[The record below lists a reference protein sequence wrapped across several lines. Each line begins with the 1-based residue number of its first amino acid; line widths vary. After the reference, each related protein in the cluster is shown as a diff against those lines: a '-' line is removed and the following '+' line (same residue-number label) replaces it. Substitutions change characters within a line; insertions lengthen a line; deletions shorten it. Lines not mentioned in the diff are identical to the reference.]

1 MPATWEVEAE
11 GRHWRASGR
20 RRTAHLRAEFLVIA
34 LGALVQPLGVPQQLL
49 HLAHVPLAAPQLAL
63 QLLHLPPQLRQLRLG
78 RGGRRRGRRGLRG
91 GHAAVRERGAPRA
104 PMAGGCSRRHR
115 GSPAQGPREGAGC
128 ERRSHARPGAT
139 GPGHVAPKSATGTTS
154 EGAKLSPPG
163 CELGHPA
170 RGQARRSRQTGALP
184 GRENRAEAL

>member
-1 MPATWEVEAE
+1 MISKTPAREALA
-11 GRHWRASGR
+11 G
-20 RRTAHLRAEFLVIA
+20 
-34 LGALVQPLGVPQQLL
+34 LGAEADRAPACGVPGYCSRRSGT
-49 HLAHVPLAAPQLAL
+49 AARCAAAASPPRARAACSSAARAPTSPPSASAAPA
-63 QLLHLPPQLRQLRLG
+63 PARE
-78 RGGRRRGRRGLRG
+78 RRAATRAARAPRRPCG
-91 GHAAVRERGAPRA
+91 RERGGPRA
-104 PMAGGCSRRHR
+104 PMAGCCSRRHR